1 MLQNSVRL
9 FRVAGIEVAVHASWL
24 IIFVLVTWTLAVG
37 YFPEAIDAEPL
48 TAWALGLVA
57 SLLLFGSVLIHE
69 IAHSLVA
76 RALGLDARSIV
87 LFLFGGVSNLGGEA
101 KKPSVEFA
109 VAIVGPITS
118 FLLAGLAWLITGL
131 VSEDPRFAA
140 VFEYLTAINV
150 LLGGFNLIPGFPL
163 DGGRVLRSAVWTVTG
178 SLHRATETA
187 TTVGRLFGYALML
200 YGIFLI
206 LADAALNGI
215 WIAAVGW
222 FLQNAA
228 NASMQQMAFEARM
241 RDIHVAD
248 VVRPDSTAASP
259 YDTVADVITRYLLRG
274 NRRAVPVRHDGQL
287 VGMITISDIA
297 KVPDDKRSRTPVA
310 EAMGGQGGVV
320 AVSPSTPLL
329 EAVRL
334 IRARMAPR
342 SATSGSR
349 DAPRRRGGSPRK
361 LLKHSGATVDG
372 QAPLCFDATAGE
384 GGTVYEDQCAVRPN
398 GHCPGR
404 VSPEC
409 LVAGLA
415 RREGPA
421 VKSAAWR

>member
-163 DGGRVLRSAVWTVTG
+163 DGGRSCA
-178 SLHRATETA
+178 
-187 TTVGRLFGYALML
+187 
-200 YGIFLI
+200 
-206 LADAALNGI
+206 
-215 WIAAVGW
+215 
-222 FLQNAA
+222 Q
-228 NASMQQMAFEARM
+228 
-241 RDIHVAD
+241 
-248 VVRPDSTAASP
+248 
-259 YDTVADVITRYLLRG
+259 
-274 NRRAVPVRHDGQL
+274 
-287 VGMITISDIA
+287 
-297 KVPDDKRSRTPVA
+297 
-310 EAMGGQGGVV
+310 
-320 AVSPSTPLL
+320 PSGPSL
-329 EAVRL
+329 EACIARPRRQRL
-334 IRARMAPR
+334 WGVF
-342 SATSGSR
+342 SATR
-349 DAPRRRGGSPRK
+349 
-361 LLKHSGATVDG
+361 
-372 QAPLCFDATAGE
+372 
-384 GGTVYEDQCAVRPN
+384 
-398 GHCPGR
+398 
-404 VSPEC
+404 
-409 LVAGLA
+409 
-415 RREGPA
+415 
-421 VKSAAWR
+421 